1 MTINLKKGDQMHGF
15 TLVDSQFI
23 QDANAQVHT
32 FTHEQ
37 SGGQVIWVENDDQ
50 NRTFGIGFK
59 TPPKDSTGVAHI
71 VEHSVLS
78 GSRKYPAKDPF
89 MTMLKTSMNTFLNA
103 MTFSDMTIYPVSSMN
118 EEDFHN
124 LTDVYLDAVFFPKM
138 MTEEH
143 IFRQEGW
150 HKELFDVDEPII
162 YNGVVY
168 NEMRGAYSDAERII
182 MQDVTANM
190 HPNSTYAHESGG
202 YPYDIPNLTFE
213 NFKQFHADHY
223 RPDNALAYVY
233 GDIDID
239 RTLRQI
245 NGDFFSEFST
255 INHEKIQFD
264 LPKTAEG
271 HREYQAFYNADERKT
286 SEQDSYLTYMT
297 HVGTSTDLTD
307 NYVANI
313 LSDALIEA
321 EAAPI
326 RLALIEAGLAEE
338 VEAMGSDGYYLDFG
352 LVLKQFNPENK
363 DKALAVIKA
372 TLNDLV
378 ANGINRDLLEG
389 VINTREFAARQ
400 AGGAMKGITYEI
412 QMTMAWRY
420 DMSPTEVL
428 HFSKYYDD
436 LRAKL
441 DTDFYERWIQDNL
454 LDAATS
460 LVGIYQPKV
469 GLFKAQDEQLTA
481 QLAAE
486 KAAMTDQDIQ
496 ALIEENQA
504 LRNYQDTPDTEE
516 ARQTLP
522 KLAISDVPRT
532 TQAIAQEVLTGQQ
545 GVPVLF
551 HEQDASG
558 IRYVQMAYRLDHI
571 TAEDL
576 PYVNYLAILLGLL
589 DTENY
594 DYRQMDIEMMKA
606 TAGISMR
613 PKVFIREGSKDDYV
627 PVLVASFAAI
637 GDHSARGFE
646 LLQDTMTFTDFSDK
660 ARILNVLQRT
670 KFNMSQSY
678 EGAGHRVAISRL
690 RSFYS
695 QAAKYED
702 VIAGLTFYDH
712 MTDLIENFSTKA
724 DAFIEKL
731 REVNGKI
738 WDPRMLTVSLT
749 ADGVDQSALL
759 DQVNHFIDQ
768 AKPADSVEPVNV
780 QFDLVGNHYH
790 EAIQTNGNV
799 QYVSVGGPVSV
810 EDYNGRY
817 VVFANILSK
826 DYLHENIRAKG
837 GAYGAGLSLT
847 AAGDVTTYSYRDPN
861 VDKTVAVYQNLPAFL
876 ENPGLSQDD
885 LEQLIIGS
893 MTSFHYPLI
902 PASVNN
908 LMVTRHF
915 RGMTKDMVDARLS
928 QALDTKV
935 ADLIAFKAQIQ
946 TALDADNLVVFG
958 NKQKIEESKQVFN
971 HKRTI

>member
-271 HREYQAFYNADERKT
+271 HREYQAFYDADERKT

-532 TQAIAQEVLTGQQ
+532 TQAIAEEVLTGQQ

-799 QYVSVGGPVSV
+799 QYVSVGGPVPV

-893 MTSFHYPLI
+893 MTSFHYPLT

>member
-1 MTINLKKGDQMHGF
+1 MTTSLKKGDQMHGF

-32 FTHEQ
+32 FAHEQ

-50 NRTFGIGFK
+50 NRSFGIGFK

-138 MTEEH
+138 TSEEN

-150 HKELFDVDEPII
+150 HKELFDKDEPII

-190 HPNSTYAHESGG
+190 HPGSTYAHESGG
-202 YPYDIPNLTFE
+202 YPYEIPDLTFD

-239 RTLRQI
+239 RTLGQI
-245 NGDFFSEFST
+245 NGDFFSEFL
-255 INHEKIQFD
+255 KKDQQVQFD
-264 LPKTAEG
+264 LPETKDG
-271 HREYQAFYNADERKT
+271 HIDYQAFYDADERKT
-286 SEQDSYLTYMT
+286 AEYDSYLTYMT
-297 HVGTSTDLTD
+297 HVGASTDLTN

-313 LSDALIEA
+313 LSDALIES

-326 RLALIEAGLAEE
+326 RQALIEAGLAEE
-338 VEAMGSDGYYLDFG
+338 VEAIGSDGYYLDFG
-352 LVLKQFNPENK
+352 LVLKQFNPANK
-363 DKALAVIKA
+363 DKALAVIKE
-372 TLNDLV
+372 TLTDLV

-420 DMSPTEVL
+420 GMSPTEVL
-428 HFSKYYDD
+428 HFSKYFDD

-441 DTDFYERWIQDNL
+441 ATDFYEKWLQDNL
-454 LDAATS
+454 LAADAS

-469 GLFKAQDEQLTA
+469 GLFKEQDDQLEA
-481 QLAAE
+481 KLAAE

-496 ALIEENQA
+496 ALIQENQA
-504 LRNYQDTPDTEE
+504 LRVYQDTPDTEE
-516 ARQTLP
+516 ARQALP
-522 KLAISDVPRT
+522 KLDISDVPRT
-532 TQAIAQEVLTGQQ
+532 TQAIVEETLTGQQ

-558 IRYVQMAYRLDHI
+558 IRYVQMAYKLDHI
-571 TAEDL
+571 AAEDL
-576 PYVNYLAILLGLL
+576 PYVNYLTILLGLL

-613 PKVFIREGSKDDYV
+613 PKVFIREGSQDDYV
-627 PVLVASFAAI
+627 PVLVSSFAAI

-646 LLQDTMTFTDFSDK
+646 LLQDTMKFTDFSDK
-660 ARILNVLQRT
+660 ARILNVLQRV

-702 VIAGLTFYDH
+702 VISGLSFYDH

-724 DAFIEKL
+724 DDFIAKL
-731 REVNGKI
+731 IEVNGKM

-749 ADGVDQSALL
+749 ADTADKATLLEQVDQ
-759 DQVNHFIDQ
+759 FIDQ
-768 AKPADSVEPVNV
+768 ADQTDSVEPVSV
-780 QFDLVGNHYH
+780 EFDLAGNNYH

-799 QYVSVGGPVSV
+799 QYVSVGGRVPI

-837 GAYGAGLSLT
+837 GAYGAGIGLT
-847 AAGDVTTYSYRDPN
+847 SSGDVTTYSYRDPN
-861 VDKTVAVYQNLPAFL
+861 VDKTVDVYHKLPEFL
-876 ENPGLSQDD
+876 ANPGLSQDD
-885 LEQLIIGS
+885 LDQLIIGS
-893 MTSFHYPLI
+893 MTAFHYPLT

-935 ADLIAFKAQIQ
+935 ADLVAFKDQIQ
-946 TALDADNLVVFG
+946 IALDADNLVVFG
-958 NKQKIEESKQVFN
+958 NKQKIDDSTQTFN
-971 HKRTI
+971 NKRTI

>member
-1 MTINLKKGDQMHGF
+1 MTTSLKKGDQMHGF

-32 FTHEQ
+32 FAHEQ

-50 NRTFGIGFK
+50 NRSFGIGFK

-138 MTEEH
+138 TSEEN

-150 HKELFDVDEPII
+150 HKELFDKDEPII

-190 HPNSTYAHESGG
+190 HPGSTYAHESGG
-202 YPYDIPNLTFE
+202 YPYEIPDLTFD

-223 RPDNALAYVY
+223 RPDNALTYVY

-239 RTLRQI
+239 RTLGQI
-245 NGDFFSEFST
+245 NGDFFSEFL
-255 INHEKIQFD
+255 KKDQQVQFD
-264 LPKTAEG
+264 LPETKDG
-271 HREYQAFYNADERKT
+271 HIEYQAFYDADERKT
-286 SEQDSYLTYMT
+286 AEDDSYLTYMT
-297 HVGTSTDLTD
+297 HVGASTDLTN

-313 LSDALIEA
+313 LSDALIES

-326 RLALIEAGLAEE
+326 RQALIEAGLAEE
-338 VEAMGSDGYYLDFG
+338 VEAIGSDGYYLDFG
-352 LVLKQFNPENK
+352 LVLKQFNPANK
-363 DKALAVIKA
+363 DKALAVIKE
-372 TLNDLV
+372 TLTDLV

-420 DMSPTEVL
+420 GMSPIEVL
-428 HFSKYYDD
+428 HFSKYFDD

-441 DTDFYERWIQDNL
+441 ATDFYEEWLQDNL
-454 LDAATS
+454 LVADAS

-469 GLFKAQDEQLTA
+469 GLFKEQDDQLEA
-481 QLAAE
+481 KLAAE

-496 ALIEENQA
+496 ALIQENQA
-504 LRNYQDTPDTEE
+504 LRVYQDTPDTEE

-522 KLAISDVPRT
+522 KLDISDVPRT
-532 TQAIAQEVLTGQQ
+532 TQAIAEETLTGQQ
-545 GVPVLF
+545 GVSVLF

-558 IRYVQMAYRLDHI
+558 IRYVQMAYKLDHI
-571 TAEDL
+571 AAEDL
-576 PYVNYLAILLGLL
+576 PYVNYLTILLGLL

-613 PKVFIREGSKDDYV
+613 PKVFIREGSQDDYM
-627 PVLVASFAAI
+627 PVLVSSFAAI

-646 LLQDTMTFTDFSDK
+646 LLQDTMKFTDFSDK
-660 ARILNVLQRT
+660 ARILNVLQRV

-702 VIAGLTFYDH
+702 VISGLSFYDH

-724 DAFIEKL
+724 DDFIAKL
-731 REVNGKI
+731 IEVNGKI

-749 ADGVDQSALL
+749 ADAADKATLLEQVDQ
-759 DQVNHFIDQ
+759 FIDQ
-768 AKPADSVEPVNV
+768 ADQTDSVEPVSV
-780 QFDLVGNHYH
+780 EFDLAGNNYH

-799 QYVSVGGPVSV
+799 QYVSVGGRVPI

-837 GAYGAGLSLT
+837 GAYGAGISLT
-847 AAGDVTTYSYRDPN
+847 SSGDVTTYSYRDPN
-861 VDKTVAVYQNLPAFL
+861 VDKTVDVYHKLPDFL
-876 ENPGLSQDD
+876 ANPGLSQDD
-885 LEQLIIGS
+885 LDQLIIGS
-893 MTSFHYPLI
+893 MTTFHYPLT

-908 LMVTRHF
+908 LMVTRYF
-915 RGMTKDMVDARLS
+915 RGMTKDRVDARLS

-935 ADLIAFKAQIQ
+935 ADLVAFKDQIQ
-946 TALDADNLVVFG
+946 IALDADNLVVFG
-958 NKQKIEESKQVFN
+958 NKQKIDDSTQTFN
-971 HKRTI
+971 NKRTI

>member
-32 FTHEQ
+32 FAHEQ

-50 NRTFGIGFK
+50 NRSFGIGFK

-150 HKELFDVDEPII
+150 HKELFDADEPII

-190 HPNSTYAHESGG
+190 HPGSTYAHESGG
-202 YPYDIPNLTFE
+202 YPYEIPDLTFD

-223 RPDNALAYVY
+223 RPDNALTYVY

-239 RTLRQI
+239 RTLGQI
-245 NGDFFSEFST
+245 NGDFFSKFLT
-255 INHEKIQFD
+255 NDQQVQFD
-264 LPKTAEG
+264 LPETKDG
-271 HREYQAFYNADERKT
+271 HIEYQAFYDADERKT
-286 SEQDSYLTYMT
+286 AEDDSYLTYMT
-297 HVGTSTDLTD
+297 HVGASTDLTN

-313 LSDALIEA
+313 LSDALIES

-326 RLALIEAGLAEE
+326 RQALIEAGLGEE
-338 VEAMGSDGYYLDFG
+338 VEAIGSDGYYLDFG
-352 LVLKQFNPENK
+352 LVLKQFNPANK
-363 DKALAVIKA
+363 GKALAVIKE
-372 TLNDLV
+372 TLTDLV

-420 DMSPTEVL
+420 GMSPTEVL
-428 HFSKYYDD
+428 HFSKYFDD

-441 DTDFYERWIQDNL
+441 ATDFYEEWLQDNL
-454 LDAATS
+454 LAADAS

-469 GLFKAQDEQLTA
+469 GLFKEHDDQLEA
-481 QLAAE
+481 KLAAE

-496 ALIEENQA
+496 ALIQENQA
-504 LRNYQDTPDTEE
+504 LRVYQDTPDTEE
-516 ARQTLP
+516 ARQALP
-522 KLAISDVPRT
+522 KLDISDVPRT
-532 TQAIAQEVLTGQQ
+532 TQAIAEETLTGQE

-558 IRYVQMAYRLDHI
+558 IRYVQMAYKLDHI
-571 TAEDL
+571 AAEDL
-576 PYVNYLAILLGLL
+576 PYVNYLTILLGLL

-613 PKVFIREGSKDDYV
+613 PKVFIREGSQDDYV
-627 PVLVASFAAI
+627 PVLVSSFAAI

-646 LLQDTMTFTDFSDK
+646 LLQDTMKFTDFSDK
-660 ARILNVLQRT
+660 ARILNVLQRV

-702 VIAGLTFYDH
+702 VISGLSFYDH

-724 DAFIEKL
+724 DDFIAKL
-731 REVNGKI
+731 IEVNGKM

-749 ADGVDQSALL
+749 ADAADKATLLEQVDQ
-759 DQVNHFIDQ
+759 FIDQ
-768 AKPADSVEPVNV
+768 ADQTDSVEPVSV
-780 QFDLVGNHYH
+780 EFDLAGNNYH

-799 QYVSVGGPVSV
+799 QYVSVGGRVPI

-837 GAYGAGLSLT
+837 GAYGAGISLT
-847 AAGDVTTYSYRDPN
+847 SSGDVTTYSYRDPN
-861 VDKTVAVYQNLPAFL
+861 VDKTVDVYHKLPDFL
-876 ENPGLSQDD
+876 ANPGLSQDD
-885 LEQLIIGS
+885 LDQLIIGS
-893 MTSFHYPLI
+893 MTSFHYPLT

-946 TALDADNLVVFG
+946 IALDADNLVVFG

>member
-1 MTINLKKGDQMHGF
+1 MTVNLKKGDQMHGF

-37 SGGQVIWVENDDQ
+37 SGGQVIWIENDDQ

-469 GLFKAQDEQLTA
+469 GLFKAQDAQLTA

-532 TQAIAQEVLTGQQ
+532 TQAIAEEVLTGQQ

-893 MTSFHYPLI
+893 MTSFHYPLT

>member
-1 MTINLKKGDQMHGF
+1 MTTSLKKGDQMHGF
-15 TLVDSQFI
+15 TLVNSQFI

-32 FTHEQ
+32 FAHEQ

-50 NRTFGIGFK
+50 NRSFGIGFK

-138 MTEEH
+138 TSEEN

-150 HKELFDVDEPII
+150 HKELFDKDEPII

-190 HPNSTYAHESGG
+190 HPGSTYAHESGG
-202 YPYDIPNLTFE
+202 YPYEIPDLTFD

-223 RPDNALAYVY
+223 RPDNALTYVY

-239 RTLRQI
+239 RTLGQI
-245 NGDFFSEFST
+245 NGDFFSEFL
-255 INHEKIQFD
+255 KKDQQVQFD
-264 LPKTAEG
+264 LPETKDG
-271 HREYQAFYNADERKT
+271 HIEYQAFYDADERKT
-286 SEQDSYLTYMT
+286 AEDDSYLTYMA
-297 HVGTSTDLTD
+297 HVGASTDLTN

-313 LSDALIEA
+313 LSDALIES

-326 RLALIEAGLAEE
+326 RQALIEAGLAEE
-338 VEAMGSDGYYLDFG
+338 VEAIGSDGYYLDFG
-352 LVLKQFNPENK
+352 LVLKQFNPANK
-363 DKALAVIKA
+363 DKALAVIKE
-372 TLNDLV
+372 TLTDLV

-420 DMSPTEVL
+420 GMSPTEVL
-428 HFSKYYDD
+428 HFSKYFDD

-441 DTDFYERWIQDNL
+441 ATDFYERWIQDNL
-454 LDAATS
+454 LAADAS

-481 QLAAE
+481 KLAAE

-504 LRNYQDTPDTEE
+504 LRVYQDTPDTDE
-516 ARQTLP
+516 ARQALP
-522 KLAISDVPRT
+522 KLDISDVPRT
-532 TQAIAQEVLTGQQ
+532 TQAIAEEKLTGQQ

-558 IRYVQMAYRLDHI
+558 IRYVQMAYKLDHI
-571 TAEDL
+571 AAEDL
-576 PYVNYLAILLGLL
+576 PYVNYLTILLGLL

-613 PKVFIREGSKDDYV
+613 PKVFIREGSQDDYV
-627 PVLVASFAAI
+627 PVLVSSFAAI

-646 LLQDTMTFTDFSDK
+646 LLQDTMKFTDFSDK
-660 ARILNVLQRT
+660 ARILNVLQRV

-702 VIAGLTFYDH
+702 VISGLSFYDH

-724 DAFIEKL
+724 DDFIAKL
-731 REVNGKI
+731 IEVNGKM

-749 ADGVDQSALL
+749 ADAADKATLLEQVDQ
-759 DQVNHFIDQ
+759 FIDQ
-768 AKPADSVEPVNV
+768 ADQTDNVEPVSV
-780 QFDLVGNHYH
+780 EFDLAGNNYH

-799 QYVSVGGPVSV
+799 QYVSVGGPVPI

-837 GAYGAGLSLT
+837 GAYGAGISLT
-847 AAGDVTTYSYRDPN
+847 SSGDVTTYSYRDPN
-861 VDKTVAVYQNLPAFL
+861 VDKTVDVYHKLPDFL
-876 ENPGLSQDD
+876 ANPGLSQDD
-885 LEQLIIGS
+885 LDQLIIGS
-893 MTSFHYPLI
+893 MTTFHYPLT

-915 RGMTKDMVDARLS
+915 RGMNKDMVDERLS

-935 ADLIAFKAQIQ
+935 ADLVAFKDQIQ
-946 TALDADNLVVFG
+946 IALDADNLVVFG
-958 NKQKIEESKQVFN
+958 NKQKIDDSTQTFN
-971 HKRTI
+971 NKRTI

>member
-799 QYVSVGGPVSV
+799 QYVSVGGPVPV

-893 MTSFHYPLI
+893 MTSFHYPLT

>member
-1 MTINLKKGDQMHGF
+1 MTTSLKKGDQMHGF

-32 FTHEQ
+32 FAHEQ

-50 NRTFGIGFK
+50 NRSFGIGFK

-138 MTEEH
+138 TSEEN

-150 HKELFDVDEPII
+150 HKELFDKDEPII

-190 HPNSTYAHESGG
+190 HPGSTYAHESGG
-202 YPYDIPNLTFE
+202 YPYEIPDLTFD

-239 RTLRQI
+239 RTLGQI
-245 NGDFFSEFST
+245 NGDFFSEFL
-255 INHEKIQFD
+255 KKDQQVQFD
-264 LPKTAEG
+264 LPETKDG
-271 HREYQAFYNADERKT
+271 HIEYQAFYDADERKT
-286 SEQDSYLTYMT
+286 AEHDSYLTYMT
-297 HVGTSTDLTD
+297 HVGASTDLTN

-313 LSDALIEA
+313 LSDALIES

-326 RLALIEAGLAEE
+326 RQALIEAGLAEE
-338 VEAMGSDGYYLDFG
+338 VEAIGSDGYYLDFG
-352 LVLKQFNPENK
+352 LVLKQFNPANK
-363 DKALAVIKA
+363 DKALAVIKE
-372 TLNDLV
+372 TLTDLV

-420 DMSPTEVL
+420 GMSPTEVL
-428 HFSKYYDD
+428 HFSKYFDD

-441 DTDFYERWIQDNL
+441 ATDFYEEWLQDNL
-454 LDAATS
+454 LTADAS

-469 GLFKAQDEQLTA
+469 GLFKEHDDQLEA
-481 QLAAE
+481 KLAAE

-496 ALIEENQA
+496 ALIQENQA
-504 LRNYQDTPDTEE
+504 LRVYQDTPDTEE
-516 ARQTLP
+516 ARQALP
-522 KLAISDVPRT
+522 KLDISDVPRT
-532 TQAIAQEVLTGQQ
+532 TQAIAEETLAGQQ

-558 IRYVQMAYRLDHI
+558 IRYVQMAYKLDHI
-571 TAEDL
+571 AAEDL
-576 PYVNYLAILLGLL
+576 PYVNYLTILLGLL

-613 PKVFIREGSKDDYV
+613 PKVFIREGSQDDYV

-646 LLQDTMTFTDFSDK
+646 LLQDTMKFTDFSDK
-660 ARILNVLQRT
+660 ARILNVLQRV

-702 VIAGLTFYDH
+702 VISGLSFYDH

-724 DAFIEKL
+724 DDFIAKL
-731 REVNGKI
+731 IEVNGKM

-749 ADGVDQSALL
+749 ADAADKATLLEQVDQ
-759 DQVNHFIDQ
+759 FIDQ
-768 AKPADSVEPVNV
+768 ADQTDSVEPVSV
-780 QFDLVGNHYH
+780 EFDLAGNNYH

-799 QYVSVGGPVSV
+799 QYVSVGGRVPI

-837 GAYGAGLSLT
+837 GAYGAGISLT
-847 AAGDVTTYSYRDPN
+847 SSGDVTTYSYRDPN
-861 VDKTVAVYQNLPAFL
+861 VDKTVDVYHKLPDFL
-876 ENPGLSQDD
+876 ANPGLSQDD
-885 LEQLIIGS
+885 LDQLIIGS
-893 MTSFHYPLI
+893 MTAFHYPLT

-908 LMVTRHF
+908 LMVTRYF
-915 RGMTKDMVDARLS
+915 RGMTKDRVDARLS

-935 ADLIAFKAQIQ
+935 ADLVAFKDQIQ
-946 TALDADNLVVFG
+946 IALDADNLVVFG
-958 NKQKIEESKQVFN
+958 NKQKIDDSTQTFN
-971 HKRTI
+971 NKRTI

>member
-1 MTINLKKGDQMHGF
+1 MTTSLNKGDQMHGF

-32 FTHEQ
+32 FAHEQ

-50 NRTFGIGFK
+50 NRSFGIGFK

-138 MTEEH
+138 TSEEN

-150 HKELFDVDEPII
+150 HKELFDKDEPII

-190 HPNSTYAHESGG
+190 HPGSTYAHESGG
-202 YPYDIPNLTFE
+202 YPYEIPDLTFD

-239 RTLRQI
+239 RTLGQI
-245 NGDFFSEFST
+245 NGDFFSEFL
-255 INHEKIQFD
+255 KKDQQVQFD
-264 LPKTAEG
+264 LPETKDG
-271 HREYQAFYNADERKT
+271 HIEYQAFYDADERKT
-286 SEQDSYLTYMT
+286 AEDDSYLTYMT
-297 HVGTSTDLTD
+297 HVGASTDLTN

-313 LSDALIEA
+313 LSDALIES

-326 RLALIEAGLAEE
+326 RQALIEAGLAEE
-338 VEAMGSDGYYLDFG
+338 VEAIGSDGYYLDFG
-352 LVLKQFNPENK
+352 LVLKQFNPANK
-363 DKALAVIKA
+363 DKALAVIKE
-372 TLNDLV
+372 TLTDLV

-420 DMSPTEVL
+420 GMSPTEVL
-428 HFSKYYDD
+428 HFSKYFDD

-441 DTDFYERWIQDNL
+441 ATDFYEEWLQDNL
-454 LDAATS
+454 LAADAS
-460 LVGIYQPKV
+460 LVGIYQPRV
-469 GLFKAQDEQLTA
+469 GLFKEQDDQLEA
-481 QLAAE
+481 KLAAE

-504 LRNYQDTPDTEE
+504 LRVYQDTPDTEE
-516 ARQTLP
+516 ARQALP
-522 KLAISDVPRT
+522 KLDISDVPRT
-532 TQAIAQEVLTGQQ
+532 TQAIAEETLTGQQ

-558 IRYVQMAYRLDHI
+558 IRYVQLAYRLDHI

-576 PYVNYLAILLGLL
+576 PYVNYLTILLGLL

-613 PKVFIREGSKDDYV
+613 PKVFIREGSQDDYV
-627 PVLVASFAAI
+627 PVLVSSFAAI

-646 LLQDTMTFTDFSDK
+646 LLQDTMKFTDFSDK
-660 ARILNVLQRT
+660 ARILNVLQRV

-702 VIAGLTFYDH
+702 VISGLSFYDH

-724 DAFIEKL
+724 DDFIAKL
-731 REVNGKI
+731 IEVNGKM

-749 ADGVDQSALL
+749 ADAADKATLLEQVDQ
-759 DQVNHFIDQ
+759 FIDQ
-768 AKPADSVEPVNV
+768 ADQTDNVEPVSV
-780 QFDLVGNHYH
+780 EFDLAGNNYH

-799 QYVSVGGPVSV
+799 QYVSVGGRVPI

-837 GAYGAGLSLT
+837 GAYGAGISLT
-847 AAGDVTTYSYRDPN
+847 SSGDVTTYSYRDPN
-861 VDKTVAVYQNLPAFL
+861 VDKTVDVYRKLPDFL
-876 ENPGLSQDD
+876 ANPGLSQDD
-885 LEQLIIGS
+885 LDQLIIGS
-893 MTSFHYPLI
+893 MTAFHYPLT

-915 RGMTKDMVDARLS
+915 RGMTKDMLDARLS

-935 ADLIAFKAQIQ
+935 ADLVAFKDQIQ
-946 TALDADNLVVFG
+946 IALDADNLVVFG
-958 NKQKIEESKQVFN
+958 NKQKIDDSTQIFN
-971 HKRTI
+971 NKRTI

>member
-1 MTINLKKGDQMHGF
+1 MTINLKKGDQIHGF

-32 FTHEQ
+32 FAHKQ

-50 NRTFGIGFK
+50 NRSFGIGFK

-138 MTEEH
+138 MIEEH

-150 HKELFDVDEPII
+150 HKELFDADEPII

-190 HPNSTYAHESGG
+190 HPGSTYAHESGG
-202 YPYDIPNLTFE
+202 YPYDIPDLTFE

-239 RTLRQI
+239 RTLSQI
-245 NGDFFSEFST
+245 NGDFFSEFSKN
-255 INHEKIQFD
+255 NHQQVQFD
-264 LPKTAEG
+264 LPKTPEG
-271 HREYQAFYNADERKT
+271 HHEYQAFYDADERKT

-352 LVLKQFNPENK
+352 LVLKQFDPANK
-363 DKALAVIKA
+363 DKALAVIKS
-372 TLNDLV
+372 TLSDLV

-420 DMSPTEVL
+420 DMSPIEVL
-428 HFSKYYDD
+428 HFSKYFDD

-441 DTDFYERWIQDNL
+441 DTDFYEKRIQDNL

-481 QLAAE
+481 KLAAE

-496 ALIEENQA
+496 ALIKENQA
-504 LRNYQDTPDTEE
+504 LRVYQDTPDTEE

-522 KLAISDVPRT
+522 KLDISDVPRT
-532 TQAIAQEVLTGQQ
+532 TQAIAEETLTGQQ

-558 IRYVQMAYRLDHI
+558 IRYVQMAYKLDHI
-571 TAEDL
+571 AVEDL
-576 PYVNYLAILLGLL
+576 PYVNYLTILLGLL

-613 PKVFIREGSKDDYV
+613 PKVFIREGSQDDYV
-627 PVLVASFAAI
+627 PVLVSSFAAI

-646 LLQDTMTFTDFSDK
+646 LLQDTMKFTDFSDK
-660 ARILNVLQRT
+660 ARILNVLQRV

-702 VIAGLTFYDH
+702 VISGLSFYDH

-724 DAFIEKL
+724 DDFIAKL
-731 REVNGKI
+731 IEVNGKM

-749 ADGVDQSALL
+749 ADAADTATVLPQVDQ
-759 DQVNHFIDQ
+759 FIDQ
-768 AKPADSVEPVNV
+768 ADQTDSVEPVSV
-780 QFDLVGNHYH
+780 EFDLAGNKYH

-799 QYVSVGGPVSV
+799 QYVSVGGRVPI

-837 GAYGAGLSLT
+837 GAYGAGISLT
-847 AAGDVTTYSYRDPN
+847 SSGDVTTYSYRDPN
-861 VDKTVAVYQNLPAFL
+861 VDKTVDVYSKLPDFL
-876 ENPGLSQDD
+876 ANPGLSQDD
-885 LEQLIIGS
+885 LDQLIIGS
-893 MTSFHYPLI
+893 MTAFHYPLT

-908 LMVTRHF
+908 LMVTRYF
-915 RGMTKDMVDARLS
+915 RGMTKDRVDARLS

-946 TALDADNLVVFG
+946 IALDADNLVVFG

>member
-1 MTINLKKGDQMHGF
+1 MTTSLNKGDQLHGF

-32 FTHEQ
+32 FAHEQ

-50 NRTFGIGFK
+50 NRSFGIGFK

-138 MTEEH
+138 TSEEN

-150 HKELFDVDEPII
+150 HKELFDKDEPIV

-190 HPNSTYAHESGG
+190 HPGSTYAHESGG
-202 YPYDIPNLTFE
+202 YPYDIPDLTFE

-239 RTLRQI
+239 RTLSQI
-245 NGDFFSEFST
+245 NGDFFSEFLK
-255 INHEKIQFD
+255 NDQQVQFD
-264 LPKTAEG
+264 LPETKDG
-271 HREYQAFYNADERKT
+271 HIEYLAFYDADERKT
-286 SEQDSYLTYMT
+286 AGHDSYLTYMT
-297 HVGTSTDLTD
+297 HVGASTDLTN

-313 LSDALIEA
+313 LSDALIES

-326 RLALIEAGLAEE
+326 RQALIEAGLAEE
-338 VEAMGSDGYYLDFG
+338 VEAIGSDGYYLDFG
-352 LVLKQFNPENK
+352 LVLKQFNPANK
-363 DKALAVIKA
+363 DKALAVINE
-372 TLNDLV
+372 TLTDQV

-420 DMSPTEVL
+420 GMSPTEVL
-428 HFSKYYDD
+428 HFSKYFDD

-441 DTDFYERWIQDNL
+441 ATDFYEKWLQDNL
-454 LDAATS
+454 LAADAS

-469 GLFKAQDEQLTA
+469 GLFKEQDDQLEA
-481 QLAAE
+481 KLAAE

-496 ALIEENQA
+496 ALIQENQA
-504 LRNYQDTPDTEE
+504 LRVYQDTPDTEE
-516 ARQTLP
+516 ARQALP
-522 KLAISDVPRT
+522 KLDISDVPRT
-532 TQAIAQEVLTGQQ
+532 TQSIAEETLTGQQ

-558 IRYVQMAYRLDHI
+558 IRYVQMAYKLDHI
-571 TAEDL
+571 AAEDL
-576 PYVNYLAILLGLL
+576 PYVNYVTILLGLL
-589 DTENY
+589 NTENY
-594 DYRQMDIEMMKA
+594 DYSQMDIEMMKA

-613 PKVFIREGSKDDYV
+613 PKVLTIEGSKDGYA
-627 PVLVASFAAI
+627 PILVASFAAI

-646 LLQDTMTFTDFSDK
+646 LLQDTMKFTDFSDK
-660 ARILNVLQRT
+660 ARILNVLQRV

-678 EGAGHRVAISRL
+678 EGVGHRVAISRL

-702 VIAGLTFYDH
+702 VVSGLSFYDH

-724 DAFIEKL
+724 DDFIAKL
-731 REVNGKI
+731 IEVNGKI

-749 ADGVDQSALL
+749 ADAADKTTLLEQVD
-759 DQVNHFIDQ
+759 HFIDQ
-768 AKPADSVEPVNV
+768 ADQTDSIEPVSVE
-780 QFDLVGNHYH
+780 FDLVGNNYH

-799 QYVSVGGPVSV
+799 QYVSVGGRVPI

-837 GAYGAGLSLT
+837 GAYGAGISLT
-847 AAGDVTTYSYRDPN
+847 SSGDVTTYSYRDPN
-861 VDKTVAVYQNLPAFL
+861 VDKTVDVYHKLPEFL
-876 ENPGLSQDD
+876 ANPGLSQDD
-885 LEQLIIGS
+885 LDQLIIGS
-893 MTSFHYPLI
+893 MTAFHYPLT

-935 ADLIAFKAQIQ
+935 ADLVAFKDQIQ
-946 TALDADNLVVFG
+946 IALDADNLVVFG
-958 NKQKIEESKQVFN
+958 NKQKIDDSTQTFN
-971 HKRTI
+971 NKRTI

>member
-1 MTINLKKGDQMHGF
+1 MTTSLKKGDQMHGF

-32 FTHEQ
+32 FAHEQ

-50 NRTFGIGFK
+50 NRSFGIGFK

-138 MTEEH
+138 TSEEN

-150 HKELFDVDEPII
+150 HKELFDKDEPII

-190 HPNSTYAHESGG
+190 HPGSTYAHESGG
-202 YPYDIPNLTFE
+202 YPYEIPDLTFD

-223 RPDNALAYVY
+223 RPDNALTYVY

-239 RTLRQI
+239 RTLGQI
-245 NGDFFSEFST
+245 NGDFFSEFL
-255 INHEKIQFD
+255 KKDQQVQFD
-264 LPKTAEG
+264 LPETKDG
-271 HREYQAFYNADERKT
+271 HIEYQAFYDADERKT
-286 SEQDSYLTYMT
+286 AEDDSYLTYMT
-297 HVGTSTDLTD
+297 HVGASTDLTN

-313 LSDALIEA
+313 LSDALIES

-326 RLALIEAGLAEE
+326 RQALIEAGLAEE
-338 VEAMGSDGYYLDFG
+338 VEAIGSDGYYLDFG
-352 LVLKQFNPENK
+352 LVLKQFNPANK
-363 DKALAVIKA
+363 DKALAVIKE
-372 TLNDLV
+372 TLTDLV

-420 DMSPTEVL
+420 GMSPTEVL
-428 HFSKYYDD
+428 HFSKYFDD

-441 DTDFYERWIQDNL
+441 ATDFYEKWLQDNL
-454 LDAATS
+454 LAADAS

-469 GLFKAQDEQLTA
+469 GLFKEHDDQLEA
-481 QLAAE
+481 KLAAE
-486 KAAMTDQDIQ
+486 KAAMTDRDIQ
-496 ALIEENQA
+496 ALIQENQA
-504 LRNYQDTPDTEE
+504 LRVYQDTPDTEE
-516 ARQTLP
+516 ARQALP
-522 KLAISDVPRT
+522 KLDISDVPRT
-532 TQAIAQEVLTGQQ
+532 TQAIAEETLTGQQ

-558 IRYVQMAYRLDHI
+558 IRYVQMAYKLDHI
-571 TAEDL
+571 AAEDL
-576 PYVNYLAILLGLL
+576 PYVNYLTILLGLL

-613 PKVFIREGSKDDYV
+613 PKVFIREGSQDDYM
-627 PVLVASFAAI
+627 PVLVSSFAAI

-646 LLQDTMTFTDFSDK
+646 LLQDTMKFTDFSDK
-660 ARILNVLQRT
+660 ARILNVLQRV

-702 VIAGLTFYDH
+702 VISGLSFYDH

-724 DAFIEKL
+724 DDFIAKL
-731 REVNGKI
+731 IEVNGKI

-749 ADGVDQSALL
+749 ADAADKATLLEQVDQ
-759 DQVNHFIDQ
+759 FIDQ
-768 AKPADSVEPVNV
+768 ADQTDSVEPVSV
-780 QFDLVGNHYH
+780 EFDLAGNNYH

-799 QYVSVGGPVSV
+799 QYVSVGGRVLI

-837 GAYGAGLSLT
+837 GAYGAGISLT
-847 AAGDVTTYSYRDPN
+847 SSGDVTTYSYRDPN
-861 VDKTVAVYQNLPAFL
+861 VDKTVDVYHKLPDFL
-876 ENPGLSQDD
+876 ANPGLSQDD
-885 LEQLIIGS
+885 LDQLIIGS
-893 MTSFHYPLI
+893 MTAFHYPLT

-915 RGMTKDMVDARLS
+915 RGMTNDMVDARLS

-935 ADLIAFKAQIQ
+935 ADLVAFKDQIQ
-946 TALDADNLVVFG
+946 IALDADNLVVFG
-958 NKQKIEESKQVFN
+958 NKQKIDDSTQTFN
-971 HKRTI
+971 NKRTI

>member
-1 MTINLKKGDQMHGF
+1 MTTNLNKGDQKHGF

-32 FTHEQ
+32 FAHEQ

-50 NRTFGIGFK
+50 NRSFGIGFK

-138 MTEEH
+138 TSEEN

-150 HKELFDVDEPII
+150 HKELFDKDEPII

-190 HPNSTYAHESGG
+190 HPGSTYAHESGG
-202 YPYDIPNLTFE
+202 YPYEIPDLTFD

-239 RTLRQI
+239 RTLGQI
-245 NGDFFSEFST
+245 NGDFFSEFL
-255 INHEKIQFD
+255 KKDQQVQFD
-264 LPKTAEG
+264 LPETKDG
-271 HREYQAFYNADERKT
+271 HIEYQAFYDADERKT
-286 SEQDSYLTYMT
+286 AEDDSYLTYMT
-297 HVGTSTDLTD
+297 HVGASTDLTN

-313 LSDALIEA
+313 LSDALIES

-326 RLALIEAGLAEE
+326 RQALIEAGLAEE
-338 VEAMGSDGYYLDFG
+338 VEAIGSDGYYLDFG
-352 LVLKQFNPENK
+352 LVLKQFNPANK
-363 DKALAVIKA
+363 DKALAVIKE
-372 TLNDLV
+372 TLTDLV

-420 DMSPTEVL
+420 GMSPTEVL
-428 HFSKYYDD
+428 HFSKYFDD

-441 DTDFYERWIQDNL
+441 ATDFYEEWLQDNL
-454 LDAATS
+454 LAADAS
-460 LVGIYQPKV
+460 LVGIYQPRV
-469 GLFKAQDEQLTA
+469 GLFKEQDDQLEA
-481 QLAAE
+481 KLAAE

-504 LRNYQDTPDTEE
+504 LRVYQDTPDTEE
-516 ARQTLP
+516 ARQALP
-522 KLAISDVPRT
+522 KLDISDVPRT
-532 TQAIAQEVLTGQQ
+532 TQAIAEETLTGQQ

-558 IRYVQMAYRLDHI
+558 IRYVQLAYRLDHI

-576 PYVNYLAILLGLL
+576 PYVNYLTILLGLL

-613 PKVFIREGSKDDYV
+613 PKVFIREGSQDDYV
-627 PVLVASFAAI
+627 PVLVSSFAAI

-646 LLQDTMTFTDFSDK
+646 LLQDTMKFTDFSDK
-660 ARILNVLQRT
+660 ARILNVLQRV

-702 VIAGLTFYDH
+702 VISGLSFYDH

-724 DAFIEKL
+724 DDFIAKL
-731 REVNGKI
+731 IEVNGKM

-749 ADGVDQSALL
+749 ADAADKATLLEQVD
-759 DQVNHFIDQ
+759 HFIDQ
-768 AKPADSVEPVNV
+768 ADQTDNVEPVSV
-780 QFDLVGNHYH
+780 EFDLAGNNYH

-799 QYVSVGGPVSV
+799 QYVSVGGRVPI

-837 GAYGAGLSLT
+837 GAYGAGISLT
-847 AAGDVTTYSYRDPN
+847 SSGDVTTYSYRDPN
-861 VDKTVAVYQNLPAFL
+861 VDKTVDVYRKLPDFL
-876 ENPGLSQDD
+876 ANPGLSQDD
-885 LEQLIIGS
+885 LDQLIIGS
-893 MTSFHYPLI
+893 MTAFHYPLT

-915 RGMTKDMVDARLS
+915 RGMTKDMLDARLS

-935 ADLIAFKAQIQ
+935 ADLVAFKDQIQ
-946 TALDADNLVVFG
+946 IALDADNLVVFG
-958 NKQKIEESKQVFN
+958 NKQKIDDSTQTFN
-971 HKRTI
+971 NKRTI

>member
-1 MTINLKKGDQMHGF
+1 MTTNLKKGDQMHGF

-32 FTHEQ
+32 FAHGK

-50 NRTFGIGFK
+50 NRSFGIGFK

-138 MTEEH
+138 MAEEN

-150 HKELFDVDEPII
+150 HKELFNKDEPII

-168 NEMRGAYSDAERII
+168 NEMRGAYSDAERTI

-190 HPNSTYAHESGG
+190 HPGSTYAHESGG
-202 YPYDIPNLTFE
+202 YPYAIPDLTFE

-239 RTLRQI
+239 RTLGQI
-245 NGDFFSEFST
+245 NGDFFSEFSK
-255 INHEKIQFD
+255 NDKQIQFD
-264 LPKTAEG
+264 LPEVTPG
-271 HREYQAFYNADERKT
+271 HAEYQAFYDADDRKT
-286 SEQDSYLTYMT
+286 IKEDSYLTYMT
-297 HVGTSTDLTD
+297 HVGTSTDLTN

-313 LSDALIEA
+313 LSDALIES

-326 RLALIEAGLAEE
+326 RQALIEAGLAEE

-352 LVLKQFNPENK
+352 LVLKQFNPANK
-363 DKALAVIKA
+363 AKALTVIND
-372 TLNDLV
+372 TLRDLV

-389 VINTREFAARQ
+389 VINMREFAARQ

-428 HFSKYYDD
+428 HFSKYFDD

-441 DTDFYERWIQDNL
+441 DTDFYEKWIQDNL
-454 LDAATS
+454 LNADAS
-460 LVGIYQPKV
+460 LVGIYQPKF
-469 GLFKAQDEQLTA
+469 GLFKEQDDQLEA
-481 QLAAE
+481 KLAAE
-486 KAAMTDQDIQ
+486 KAAMTDQDIE
-496 ALIEENQA
+496 ALIQENQA
-504 LRNYQDTPDTEE
+504 LRVYQDTPDTEE
-516 ARQTLP
+516 ARKVLP
-522 KLAISDVPRT
+522 KLDISDVPRT
-532 TQAIAQEVLTGQQ
+532 TTAIAEEALTSQQ

-558 IRYVQMAYRLDHI
+558 IRYVQMAYKLDHI
-571 TAEDL
+571 QAEDL

-589 DTENY
+589 DTDNY

-613 PKVFIREGSKDDYV
+613 PKVLTVEGSQGDYV
-627 PVLVASFAAI
+627 PILVASFAAI
-637 GDHSARGFE
+637 SEHSARGFE
-646 LLQDTMTFTDFSDK
+646 LLQDTMKYTNFSDK
-660 ARILNVLQRT
+660 ARILNVLQRV

-702 VIAGLTFYDH
+702 VIAGLSFYDH
-712 MTDLIENFSTKA
+712 MTDLIANFSTKA
-724 DAFIEKL
+724 DDFIAKL
-731 REVNGKI
+731 IEVNGKI
-738 WDPRMLTVSLT
+738 WDPRQLTVSLT
-749 ADGVDQSALL
+749 ADAADKEVLL
-759 DQVNHFIDQ
+759 EQVGQFIDQ
-768 AKPADSVEPVNV
+768 SDQAASVEPVSV
-780 QFDLVGNHYH
+780 EFDLAGNQYH

-799 QYVSVGGPVSV
+799 QYVSVGGQVPV
-810 EDYNGRY
+810 ENYNGRY
-817 VVFANILSK
+817 VVFASILSK

-837 GAYGAGLSLT
+837 GAYGAGISLT
-847 AAGDVTTYSYRDPN
+847 SAGDITTYSYRDPN
-861 VDKTVAVYQNLPAFL
+861 VDKTVDVYQNLPAFL

-885 LEQLIIGS
+885 LDQLIIGS
-893 MTSFHYPLI
+893 MTAFHYPLT

-935 ADLIAFKAQIQ
+935 ADLIDFKDQIQ
-946 TALDADNLVVFG
+946 LALDADNLVVFG
-958 NKQKIEESKQVFN
+958 NKQKIEDSTQTFD

>member
-1 MTINLKKGDQMHGF
+1 MTTSLKKGDQMHGF

-32 FTHEQ
+32 FAHEQ

-50 NRTFGIGFK
+50 NRSFGIGFK

-138 MTEEH
+138 TSEEN

-150 HKELFDVDEPII
+150 HKELFDKDEPII

-190 HPNSTYAHESGG
+190 HPGSTYAHESGG
-202 YPYDIPNLTFE
+202 YPYDIPDLTFE

-239 RTLRQI
+239 RTLSQI
-245 NGDFFSEFST
+245 NGDFFSEFL
-255 INHEKIQFD
+255 KKDQQVQFD
-264 LPKTAEG
+264 LPETKDG
-271 HREYQAFYNADERKT
+271 HIEYQAFYDADERKT
-286 SEQDSYLTYMT
+286 AEDDSYLTYMT
-297 HVGTSTDLTD
+297 HVGASTDLTN

-313 LSDALIEA
+313 LSDALIES

-326 RLALIEAGLAEE
+326 RQALIKAGLAEE
-338 VEAMGSDGYYLDFG
+338 VEAIGSDGYYLDFG
-352 LVLKQFNPENK
+352 LVLKQFNPANK
-363 DKALAVIKA
+363 DKALAVIKE
-372 TLNDLV
+372 TLTDLV

-420 DMSPTEVL
+420 GMSPTEVL
-428 HFSKYYDD
+428 HFSKYFDD

-441 DTDFYERWIQDNL
+441 ATDFYEKWLQDNL
-454 LDAATS
+454 LAADAS

-469 GLFKAQDEQLTA
+469 GLFKEQDDQLGA
-481 QLAAE
+481 KLAAE

-504 LRNYQDTPDTEE
+504 LRVYQDTPDTEE
-516 ARQTLP
+516 ARQALP
-522 KLAISDVPRT
+522 KLDISDVPRT
-532 TQAIAQEVLTGQQ
+532 TQAIAEETLTGQQ

-558 IRYVQMAYRLDHI
+558 IRYVQLAYRLDHI

-576 PYVNYLAILLGLL
+576 PYVNYLTILLGLL

-594 DYRQMDIEMMKA
+594 DYCQMDIEMMKA

-613 PKVFIREGSKDDYV
+613 PKVFIREGSQDDYV
-627 PVLVASFAAI
+627 PVLVSSFAAI

-646 LLQDTMTFTDFSDK
+646 LLQDTMKFTDFSDK
-660 ARILNVLQRT
+660 ARILNVLQRV

-702 VIAGLTFYDH
+702 FISGLSFYDH

-724 DAFIEKL
+724 DDFIAKL
-731 REVNGKI
+731 IEVNGKM

-749 ADGVDQSALL
+749 ADTADKATLLEQVDQFIEQA
-759 DQVNHFIDQ
+759 DQT
-768 AKPADSVEPVNV
+768 DSVEPVSV
-780 QFDLVGNHYH
+780 EFDLAGNNYH

-799 QYVSVGGPVSV
+799 QYVSVGGRVPI

-837 GAYGAGLSLT
+837 GAYGAGISLT
-847 AAGDVTTYSYRDPN
+847 SSGDVTTYSYRDPN
-861 VDKTVAVYQNLPAFL
+861 VDKTVDVYRKLPDFL
-876 ENPGLSQDD
+876 ANPGLSQDD
-885 LEQLIIGS
+885 LDQLIIGS
-893 MTSFHYPLI
+893 MTAFHYPLT

-915 RGMTKDMVDARLS
+915 RGMNKDMVDERLS

-935 ADLIAFKAQIQ
+935 ADLVAFKDQIQ
-946 TALDADNLVVFG
+946 IALDADNLVVFG
-958 NKQKIEESKQVFN
+958 NKQKIDDSTQTFN
-971 HKRTI
+971 NKRTI

>member
-469 GLFKAQDEQLTA
+469 GLFKAQDAQLTA

>member
-1 MTINLKKGDQMHGF
+1 MTINLKKGDQIHGF

-32 FTHEQ
+32 FAHKQ

-50 NRTFGIGFK
+50 NRSFGIGFK

-150 HKELFDVDEPII
+150 HKELFDADEPII

-190 HPNSTYAHESGG
+190 HPGSTYAHESGG
-202 YPYDIPNLTFE
+202 YPYDIPDLTFE

-239 RTLRQI
+239 RTLSQI
-245 NGDFFSEFST
+245 NGDFFSEFSKN
-255 INHEKIQFD
+255 NHQQVQFD

-271 HREYQAFYNADERKT
+271 HHEYQAFYDADERKT

-352 LVLKQFNPENK
+352 LVLKQFDPANK
-363 DKALAVIKA
+363 DKALAVIKS
-372 TLNDLV
+372 TLSDLV

-428 HFSKYYDD
+428 HFSKYFDD

-441 DTDFYERWIQDNL
+441 DTDFYEKWIQDNL

-481 QLAAE
+481 KLAAE

-496 ALIEENQA
+496 ALIKENQA
-504 LRNYQDTPDTEE
+504 LRVYQDTPDTEE
-516 ARQTLP
+516 ARQALP
-522 KLAISDVPRT
+522 KLDISDVPRT
-532 TQAIAQEVLTGQQ
+532 TQAIAEEALTGQQ

-571 TAEDL
+571 AAEDL
-576 PYVNYLAILLGLL
+576 PYVNYLTILLGLL

-613 PKVFIREGSKDDYV
+613 PKVFIREGSQDDYV

-646 LLQDTMTFTDFSDK
+646 LLQDTMKFTDFSDK

-702 VIAGLTFYDH
+702 VISGLSFYDH
-712 MTDLIENFSTKA
+712 ITDLIENFSTKA

-731 REVNGKI
+731 IEVNGKI

-749 ADGVDQSALL
+749 ADGVDQSVLL

-768 AKPADSVEPVNV
+768 AKPADSVEPVQV
-780 QFDLVGNHYH
+780 QFDLAGNHYH

-799 QYVSVGGPVSV
+799 QYVSVGGRVPV

-837 GAYGAGLSLT
+837 GAYGAGLTLT

-893 MTSFHYPLI
+893 MTSFHYPLT
-902 PASVNN
+902 PASVNT

-946 TALDADNLVVFG
+946 IALDADNLVVFG

>member
-1 MTINLKKGDQMHGF
+1 MTVNLKKGDQMHGF

-271 HREYQAFYNADERKT
+271 HREYQAFYDADERKT

-678 EGAGHRVAISRL
+678 EGAGHRVAIYRL

-893 MTSFHYPLI
+893 MTSFHYPLT

>member
-1 MTINLKKGDQMHGF
+1 MTTSLKKGDQMHGF

-32 FTHEQ
+32 FAHAK
-37 SGGQVIWVENDDQ
+37 SGGQVMWVENDDQ
-50 NRTFGIGFK
+50 NRSFGIGFK

-138 MTEEH
+138 LTEEN

-150 HKELFDVDEPII
+150 HKELFDKDEPIV

-190 HPNSTYAHESGG
+190 HPGSTYAHESGG
-202 YPYDIPNLTFE
+202 YPYDIPDLTFE

-239 RTLRQI
+239 RTLAQI
-245 NGDFFSEFST
+245 DGDFFSEFS
-255 INHEKIQFD
+255 NNDQQVQFD
-264 LPKTAEG
+264 LPETTEG
-271 HREYQAFYNADERKT
+271 HSEYQAFYDADERKT
-286 SEQDSYLTYMT
+286 AEHDSYLTYMT
-297 HVGTSTDLTD
+297 HVGTSTDLTN

-313 LSDALIEA
+313 LSDALVES

-326 RLALIEAGLAEE
+326 RQALIEAGLAEE
-338 VEAMGSDGYYLDFG
+338 VEAIGSDGYYLDFG
-352 LVLKQFNPENK
+352 LVLKQFNPANK
-363 DKALAVIKA
+363 DKALAVIQA
-372 TLNDLV
+372 TLRDLV

-389 VINTREFAARQ
+389 VINSREFAARQ

-428 HFSKYYDD
+428 HFSKYFDD

-441 DTDFYERWIQDNL
+441 DTDFYEKWLQDNL
-454 LDAATS
+454 LDANAS

-469 GLFKAQDEQLTA
+469 GLFKAQDDQLTA
-481 QLAAE
+481 KLAAE
-486 KAAMTDQDIQ
+486 KDALTDQEIA

-504 LRNYQDTPDTEE
+504 LRVYQDTPDTAE

-522 KLAISDVPRT
+522 KLDIADVPRE
-532 TQAIAQEVLTGQQ
+532 TQEIAEEALTGQQ
-545 GVPVLF
+545 DVPVLF

-558 IRYVQMAYRLDHI
+558 IRYVQMAYKLDHI
-571 TAEDL
+571 TAEEL
-576 PYVNYLAILLGLL
+576 PYVNYATILLGLL
-589 DTENY
+589 NTDNY
-594 DYRQMDIEMMKA
+594 DYQQMDIEMMKA

-613 PKVFIREGSKDDYV
+613 PRVLTREGSQEDYV
-627 PVLVASFAAI
+627 PILVASFAAI
-637 GDHSARGFE
+637 GDQSARGFE
-646 LLQDTMTFTDFSDK
+646 LLQDTMKHTNFTDK
-660 ARILNVLQRT
+660 ARILNVLQRV

-678 EGAGHRVAISRL
+678 EGTGHRVAIARL

-702 VIAGLTFYDH
+702 VISGLSFYDH
-712 MTDLIENFSTKA
+712 LTDLIENFSTKA
-724 DAFIEKL
+724 DDFIAKL
-731 REVNGKI
+731 TEVNGKI
-738 WDPRMLTVSLT
+738 WDPRKLTVSLT
-749 ADGVDQSALL
+749 ADVADKEALL
-759 DQVNHFIDQ
+759 EEVDHFIGQADQ
-768 AKPADSVEPVNV
+768 ADSVEPVPV
-780 QFDLVGNHYH
+780 QFDLVGNNYH

-799 QYVSVGGPVSV
+799 QYVSVGGRVPI
-810 EDYNGRY
+810 EYYNGRY
-817 VVFANILSK
+817 VVFASILSK

-837 GAYGAGLSLT
+837 GAYGAGLTLT

-861 VDKTVAVYQNLPAFL
+861 VDKTVAVYENLPAYL
-876 ENPGLSQDD
+876 ENPGLTQED
-885 LEQLIIGS
+885 LDQLIIGS
-893 MTSFHYPLI
+893 MTAFHYPLT

-908 LMVTRHF
+908 LMVTRYF
-915 RGMTKDMVDARLS
+915 RGMTKDMADARLS

-935 ADLIAFKAQIQ
+935 EDLIAFKDQIQ
-946 TALDADNLVVFG
+946 LALDADNLVVFG
-958 NKQKIEESKQVFN
+958 NKDKIDASDQEFN

>member
-1 MTINLKKGDQMHGF
+1 MRTSLKKGDQIHGF

-32 FTHEQ
+32 YAHEQ

-50 NRTFGIGFK
+50 NRSFGIGFK

-138 MTEEH
+138 TSEEN

-150 HKELFDVDEPII
+150 HKELFDKDEPII

-190 HPNSTYAHESGG
+190 HPGSTYAHESGG
-202 YPYDIPNLTFE
+202 YPYEIPDLTFD

-239 RTLRQI
+239 RTLGQI
-245 NGDFFSEFST
+245 NGDFFSEFL
-255 INHEKIQFD
+255 KKDQQVQFD
-264 LPKTAEG
+264 LPETKDG
-271 HREYQAFYNADERKT
+271 HIEYQAFYDADERKT
-286 SEQDSYLTYMT
+286 AEDDSYLTYMT
-297 HVGTSTDLTD
+297 HVGASTDLTN

-313 LSDALIEA
+313 LSDALIES

-326 RLALIEAGLAEE
+326 RQALIEAGLAEE
-338 VEAMGSDGYYLDFG
+338 VEAIGSDGYYLDFG
-352 LVLKQFNPENK
+352 LVLKQFNPANK
-363 DKALAVIKA
+363 DKALAVIKE
-372 TLNDLV
+372 TLTDLV

-420 DMSPTEVL
+420 GMSPTEVL
-428 HFSKYYDD
+428 HFSKYFDD

-441 DTDFYERWIQDNL
+441 ATDFYEEWLQDNL
-454 LDAATS
+454 LAADAS

-469 GLFKAQDEQLTA
+469 GLFKEHDDQLEA
-481 QLAAE
+481 KLAAE

-496 ALIEENQA
+496 ALIQENQA
-504 LRNYQDTPDTEE
+504 LRVYQDTPDTEE
-516 ARQTLP
+516 ARQALP
-522 KLAISDVPRT
+522 KLDISDVPRT
-532 TQAIAQEVLTGQQ
+532 TQAIAEETLTGQQ

-558 IRYVQMAYRLDHI
+558 IRYVQMAYKLDHI
-571 TAEDL
+571 AAEDL
-576 PYVNYLAILLGLL
+576 PYVNYLTILLGLL

-613 PKVFIREGSKDDYV
+613 PKVFIREGSQDDYV
-627 PVLVASFAAI
+627 PVLVSSFAAI

-646 LLQDTMTFTDFSDK
+646 LLQDTMKFTDFSDK
-660 ARILNVLQRT
+660 ARILNVLQRV

-702 VIAGLTFYDH
+702 VISGLSFYDH
-712 MTDLIENFSTKA
+712 MTDLIENFLTKA
-724 DAFIEKL
+724 DDFIAKL
-731 REVNGKI
+731 IEVNGKM

-749 ADGVDQSALL
+749 ADTADKATLLEQVDQ
-759 DQVNHFIDQ
+759 FIDQ
-768 AKPADSVEPVNV
+768 ADQTDRVEPVSV
-780 QFDLVGNHYH
+780 EFDLAGNNYH

-799 QYVSVGGPVSV
+799 QYVSVGGRVPI

-837 GAYGAGLSLT
+837 GAYGAGISLT
-847 AAGDVTTYSYRDPN
+847 SSGDVTTYSYRDPN
-861 VDKTVAVYQNLPAFL
+861 VDKTVAVYNKLPDFL
-876 ENPGLSQDD
+876 ANPGLSQDD
-885 LEQLIIGS
+885 LDQLIIGS
-893 MTSFHYPLI
+893 MTAFHYPLT

-908 LMVTRHF
+908 LMVTRYF
-915 RGMTKDMVDARLS
+915 RGMTKDRIDARLS

-935 ADLIAFKAQIQ
+935 VDLVAFKDQIQ
-946 TALDADNLVVFG
+946 IALDADNLVVFG
-958 NKQKIEESKQVFN
+958 NKQKIDDSTQTFN
-971 HKRTI
+971 NKRTI

>member
-1 MTINLKKGDQMHGF
+1 MTTSLNKGDQLHGF

-32 FTHEQ
+32 FAHEQ

-50 NRTFGIGFK
+50 NRSFGIGFK

-138 MTEEH
+138 TSEEN

-150 HKELFDVDEPII
+150 HKELFDKDEPIV

-190 HPNSTYAHESGG
+190 HPGSTYAHESGG
-202 YPYDIPNLTFE
+202 YPYDIPDLTFE

-239 RTLRQI
+239 RTLSQI
-245 NGDFFSEFST
+245 NGDFFSEFLK
-255 INHEKIQFD
+255 NDQQVQFD
-264 LPKTAEG
+264 LPETKDG
-271 HREYQAFYNADERKT
+271 HIEYLAFYDADERKT
-286 SEQDSYLTYMT
+286 AGHDSYLTYMT
-297 HVGTSTDLTD
+297 HVGASTDLTN

-313 LSDALIEA
+313 LSDALIES

-326 RLALIEAGLAEE
+326 RQALIEAGLAEE
-338 VEAMGSDGYYLDFG
+338 VEAIGSDGYYLDFG
-352 LVLKQFNPENK
+352 LVLKQFNPANK
-363 DKALAVIKA
+363 DKALAVINE
-372 TLNDLV
+372 TLTDLV

-420 DMSPTEVL
+420 GMSPTEVL
-428 HFSKYYDD
+428 HFSKYFDD

-441 DTDFYERWIQDNL
+441 ATDFYEKWLQDNL
-454 LDAATS
+454 LAADAS

-469 GLFKAQDEQLTA
+469 GLFKEQDDQLEA
-481 QLAAE
+481 KLAAE

-496 ALIEENQA
+496 ALIQENQA
-504 LRNYQDTPDTEE
+504 LRVYQDTPDTEE
-516 ARQTLP
+516 ARQALP
-522 KLAISDVPRT
+522 KLDISDVPRT
-532 TQAIAQEVLTGQQ
+532 TQSIAEETLTGQQ

-558 IRYVQMAYRLDHI
+558 IRYVQMAYKLDHI
-571 TAEDL
+571 AAEDL
-576 PYVNYLAILLGLL
+576 PYVNYVTILLGLL
-589 DTENY
+589 NTENY
-594 DYRQMDIEMMKA
+594 DYSQMDIEMMKA

-613 PKVFIREGSKDDYV
+613 PKVLTIEGSKDGYA
-627 PVLVASFAAI
+627 PILVASFAAI

-646 LLQDTMTFTDFSDK
+646 LLQDTMKFTDFSDK
-660 ARILNVLQRT
+660 ARILNVLQRV

-702 VIAGLTFYDH
+702 VVSGLSFYDH

-724 DAFIEKL
+724 DDFIAKL
-731 REVNGKI
+731 IEVNGKI

-749 ADGVDQSALL
+749 ADAADKTTLLEQVD
-759 DQVNHFIDQ
+759 HFIDQ
-768 AKPADSVEPVNV
+768 ADQTDSIEPVSVE
-780 QFDLVGNHYH
+780 FDLVGNNYH

-799 QYVSVGGPVSV
+799 QYVSVGGRVPI

-837 GAYGAGLSLT
+837 GAYGAGISLT
-847 AAGDVTTYSYRDPN
+847 SSGDVTTYSYRDPN
-861 VDKTVAVYQNLPAFL
+861 VDKTVDVYHKLPEFL
-876 ENPGLSQDD
+876 ANPGLSQDD
-885 LEQLIIGS
+885 LDQLIIGS
-893 MTSFHYPLI
+893 MTAFHYPLT

-935 ADLIAFKAQIQ
+935 ADLVAFKDQIQ
-946 TALDADNLVVFG
+946 IALDADNLVVFG
-958 NKQKIEESKQVFN
+958 NKQKIDDSAQTFN
-971 HKRTI
+971 NKRTI

>member
-532 TQAIAQEVLTGQQ
+532 TQAIAEEVLTGQQ

-799 QYVSVGGPVSV
+799 QYVSVGGPVPV

-893 MTSFHYPLI
+893 MTSFHYPLT

>member
-1 MTINLKKGDQMHGF
+1 MTTSLKKGDQMHGF

-32 FTHEQ
+32 FAHEQ

-50 NRTFGIGFK
+50 NRSFGIGFK

-138 MTEEH
+138 TSEEN

-150 HKELFDVDEPII
+150 HKELFDAEEPII

-190 HPNSTYAHESGG
+190 HPGSTYAHESGG
-202 YPYDIPNLTFE
+202 YPYEIPDLTFD

-239 RTLRQI
+239 RTLGQI
-245 NGDFFSEFST
+245 NGDFFSEFL
-255 INHEKIQFD
+255 KKDQQVQFD
-264 LPKTAEG
+264 LPETKDG
-271 HREYQAFYNADERKT
+271 HIEYQAFYDADERKT
-286 SEQDSYLTYMT
+286 AEHDSYLTYMT
-297 HVGTSTDLTD
+297 HVGVSTDLIN

-313 LSDALIEA
+313 LSDALIES

-326 RLALIEAGLAEE
+326 RQALIEAGLAEE
-338 VEAMGSDGYYLDFG
+338 VEAIGSDGYYLDFG
-352 LVLKQFNPENK
+352 LVLKQFNPANK
-363 DKALAVIKA
+363 DKALAVIKE
-372 TLNDLV
+372 TLTDLV

-420 DMSPTEVL
+420 GMSPTEVL
-428 HFSKYYDD
+428 HFSKYFDD

-441 DTDFYERWIQDNL
+441 ATDFYEEWLQDNL
-454 LDAATS
+454 LTADAS

-469 GLFKAQDEQLTA
+469 GLFKEYDDQLEA
-481 QLAAE
+481 KLAAE

-496 ALIEENQA
+496 ALIQENQA
-504 LRNYQDTPDTEE
+504 LRVYQDTPDTDE
-516 ARQTLP
+516 ARQSLP
-522 KLAISDVPRT
+522 KLDISDVPRT
-532 TQAIAQEVLTGQQ
+532 TQAIAEETLAGQQ

-558 IRYVQMAYRLDHI
+558 IRYVQMAYKLDHI
-571 TAEDL
+571 AAEDL
-576 PYVNYLAILLGLL
+576 PYVNYLTILLGLL

-613 PKVFIREGSKDDYV
+613 PKVFIREGSQDDYM
-627 PVLVASFAAI
+627 PVLVSSFAAI
-637 GDHSARGFE
+637 GDHSARGLE
-646 LLQDTMTFTDFSDK
+646 LLQDTMKFTDFSDK

-702 VIAGLTFYDH
+702 VISGLSFYDH
-712 MTDLIENFSTKA
+712 ITDLIENFSTKA

-731 REVNGKI
+731 IEVNGKI

-749 ADGVDQSALL
+749 ADGVDQSVLL

-768 AKPADSVEPVNV
+768 AKPGDSVEPVQV
-780 QFDLVGNHYH
+780 QFDLAGNHYH

-799 QYVSVGGPVSV
+799 QYVSVGGRVPV

-837 GAYGAGLSLT
+837 GAYGAGISLT
-847 AAGDVTTYSYRDPN
+847 SSGDVTTYSYRDPN

-893 MTSFHYPLI
+893 MTSFHYPLT

-946 TALDADNLVVFG
+946 IALDADNLVVFG

>member
-1 MTINLKKGDQMHGF
+1 MTTNLNKGDQLHGF

-32 FTHEQ
+32 FAHEQ
-37 SGGQVIWVENDDQ
+37 SGGQVVWVENDDQ
-50 NRTFGIGFK
+50 NRSFGIGFK

-150 HKELFDVDEPII
+150 HKELFDADEPII

-190 HPNSTYAHESGG
+190 HPGSTYAYESGG
-202 YPYDIPNLTFE
+202 YPYDIPDLTFE

-239 RTLRQI
+239 RTLSQI
-245 NGDFFSEFST
+245 NGDFFSKFLT
-255 INHEKIQFD
+255 NDQQVQFD
-264 LPKTAEG
+264 LPETKDG
-271 HREYQAFYNADERKT
+271 HIEYQAFYDADERKT
-286 SEQDSYLTYMT
+286 AEYDYYLTYMT
-297 HVGTSTDLTD
+297 HVGASTDLTN

-313 LSDALIEA
+313 LSDALIES

-326 RLALIEAGLAEE
+326 RQALIEAGLAEE
-338 VEAMGSDGYYLDFG
+338 VEAIGSDGYYLDFG
-352 LVLKQFNPENK
+352 LVLKQFNPANK
-363 DKALAVIKA
+363 DKALAVIKE
-372 TLNDLV
+372 TLTDLV

-420 DMSPTEVL
+420 GMSPTEVL
-428 HFSKYYDD
+428 HFSKYFDD

-441 DTDFYERWIQDNL
+441 ATDFYEEWLQDNL
-454 LDAATS
+454 LTADAS

-469 GLFKAQDEQLTA
+469 GLFKEHDDQLA
-481 QLAAE
+481 AKLAAE

-496 ALIEENQA
+496 ALIQENQA
-504 LRNYQDTPDTEE
+504 LRVYQDTPDTEE

-522 KLAISDVPRT
+522 KLDISDVPRT
-532 TQAIAQEVLTGQQ
+532 TQAIAEETLTGQQ

-558 IRYVQMAYRLDHI
+558 IRYIQLAYKLDHI
-571 TAEDL
+571 AAEDL
-576 PYVNYLAILLGLL
+576 PYVNYLTILLGLL

-613 PKVFIREGSKDDYV
+613 PKVFIREGSQDDYV
-627 PVLVASFAAI
+627 PVLVSSFAAI

-646 LLQDTMTFTDFSDK
+646 LLQDTMKFTDFSDK
-660 ARILNVLQRT
+660 SRILNVLQRV

-702 VIAGLTFYDH
+702 VISGLSFYDH

-724 DAFIEKL
+724 DDFIAKL
-731 REVNGKI
+731 IEVNGKM

-749 ADGVDQSALL
+749 ADTADKATLLEQVDQ
-759 DQVNHFIDQ
+759 FIDQ
-768 AKPADSVEPVNV
+768 ADQTDSVEPVSV
-780 QFDLVGNHYH
+780 EFDLAGNNYH

-799 QYVSVGGPVSV
+799 QYVSVGGRVPI
-810 EDYNGRY
+810 EGYNGRY

-837 GAYGAGLSLT
+837 GAYGAGITLT
-847 AAGDVTTYSYRDPN
+847 SSGDVTTYSYRDPN
-861 VDKTVAVYQNLPAFL
+861 VDKTVDVYNKLPDFL
-876 ENPGLSQDD
+876 ANPGLSQDD
-885 LEQLIIGS
+885 LDQLIIGS
-893 MTSFHYPLI
+893 MTAFHYPLT

-908 LMVTRHF
+908 LMVTRYF
-915 RGMTKDMVDARLS
+915 RSMTKDRIDARLS

-935 ADLIAFKAQIQ
+935 MDLVAFKDQIQ
-946 TALDADNLVVFG
+946 IALDADNLVVFG
-958 NKQKIEESKQVFN
+958 NKQKIDDSTQTFN
-971 HKRTI
+971 NKRTI

>member
-428 HFSKYYDD
+428 HFSKYYDE
-436 LRAKL
+436 LRAK
-441 DTDFYERWIQDNL
+441 
-454 LDAATS
+454 
-460 LVGIYQPKV
+460 
-469 GLFKAQDEQLTA
+469 
-481 QLAAE
+481 
-486 KAAMTDQDIQ
+486 
-496 ALIEENQA
+496 
-504 LRNYQDTPDTEE
+504 
-516 ARQTLP
+516 
-522 KLAISDVPRT
+522 
-532 TQAIAQEVLTGQQ
+532 
-545 GVPVLF
+545 
-551 HEQDASG
+551 
-558 IRYVQMAYRLDHI
+558 
-571 TAEDL
+571 
-576 PYVNYLAILLGLL
+576 
-589 DTENY
+589 
-594 DYRQMDIEMMKA
+594 
-606 TAGISMR
+606 
-613 PKVFIREGSKDDYV
+613 
-627 PVLVASFAAI
+627 
-637 GDHSARGFE
+637 
-646 LLQDTMTFTDFSDK
+646 
-660 ARILNVLQRT
+660 
-670 KFNMSQSY
+670 
-678 EGAGHRVAISRL
+678 
-690 RSFYS
+690 
-695 QAAKYED
+695 
-702 VIAGLTFYDH
+702 
-712 MTDLIENFSTKA
+712 
-724 DAFIEKL
+724 
-731 REVNGKI
+731 
-738 WDPRMLTVSLT
+738 
-749 ADGVDQSALL
+749 
-759 DQVNHFIDQ
+759 
-768 AKPADSVEPVNV
+768 
-780 QFDLVGNHYH
+780 
-790 EAIQTNGNV
+790 
-799 QYVSVGGPVSV
+799 
-810 EDYNGRY
+810 
-817 VVFANILSK
+817 
-826 DYLHENIRAKG
+826 
-837 GAYGAGLSLT
+837 
-847 AAGDVTTYSYRDPN
+847 
-861 VDKTVAVYQNLPAFL
+861 
-876 ENPGLSQDD
+876 
-885 LEQLIIGS
+885 
-893 MTSFHYPLI
+893 
-902 PASVNN
+902 
-908 LMVTRHF
+908 
-915 RGMTKDMVDARLS
+915 
-928 QALDTKV
+928 
-935 ADLIAFKAQIQ
+935 
-946 TALDADNLVVFG
+946 
-958 NKQKIEESKQVFN
+958 
-971 HKRTI
+971 

>member
-1 MTINLKKGDQMHGF
+1 MTTSLKKGDQMHGF
-15 TLVDSQFI
+15 TLVNSQFI

-32 FTHEQ
+32 FAHEQ

-50 NRTFGIGFK
+50 NRSFGIGFK

-138 MTEEH
+138 TSEEN

-150 HKELFDVDEPII
+150 HKELFDKDEPII

-190 HPNSTYAHESGG
+190 HPGSTYAHESGG
-202 YPYDIPNLTFE
+202 YPYEIPDLTFD

-239 RTLRQI
+239 RTLGQI
-245 NGDFFSEFST
+245 NGDFFSEFL
-255 INHEKIQFD
+255 KKDQQVQFD
-264 LPKTAEG
+264 LPETKDG
-271 HREYQAFYNADERKT
+271 HIEYQAFYDADERKT
-286 SEQDSYLTYMT
+286 AEHDSYLTYMA
-297 HVGTSTDLTD
+297 HVGASTDLTN

-313 LSDALIEA
+313 LSDALIES

-326 RLALIEAGLAEE
+326 RQALIEAGLAEE
-338 VEAMGSDGYYLDFG
+338 VEAIGSDGYYLDFG
-352 LVLKQFNPENK
+352 LVLKQFNPANK
-363 DKALAVIKA
+363 DKALAVIKE
-372 TLNDLV
+372 TLTDLV

-420 DMSPTEVL
+420 GMSTTEVL
-428 HFSKYYDD
+428 HFSKYFDD

-441 DTDFYERWIQDNL
+441 ATDFYEKWLQDNL
-454 LDAATS
+454 LAADAS

-469 GLFKAQDEQLTA
+469 GLFKEHDDQLEA
-481 QLAAE
+481 KLAAE

-496 ALIEENQA
+496 ALIQENQA
-504 LRNYQDTPDTEE
+504 LRVYQDTPDTEE
-516 ARQTLP
+516 ARQALP
-522 KLAISDVPRT
+522 KLDISDVPRT
-532 TQAIAQEVLTGQQ
+532 TQAIAEETLTGQQ

-558 IRYVQMAYRLDHI
+558 IRYVQMAYKLDHI
-571 TAEDL
+571 AAEDL
-576 PYVNYLAILLGLL
+576 PYVNYLTILLGLL

-613 PKVFIREGSKDDYV
+613 PKVFIREGSQDDYM
-627 PVLVASFAAI
+627 PVLVSSFAAI

-646 LLQDTMTFTDFSDK
+646 LLQDTMEFTDFSDK
-660 ARILNVLQRT
+660 ARILNVLQRV

-702 VIAGLTFYDH
+702 VISGLSFYDH

-724 DAFIEKL
+724 DDFIAKL
-731 REVNGKI
+731 IEVNGKI

-749 ADGVDQSALL
+749 ADAADKATLLEQVDQ
-759 DQVNHFIDQ
+759 FIDQ
-768 AKPADSVEPVNV
+768 ADQTDSIVPVSVE
-780 QFDLVGNHYH
+780 FDLVGNNYH

-799 QYVSVGGPVSV
+799 QYVSVGGPVPI

-837 GAYGAGLSLT
+837 GAYGAGISLT
-847 AAGDVTTYSYRDPN
+847 SSGDVATYSYRDPN
-861 VDKTVAVYQNLPAFL
+861 VDKTVDVYHKLPDFL
-876 ENPGLSQDD
+876 ANPGLSQDD
-885 LEQLIIGS
+885 LDQLIIGS
-893 MTSFHYPLI
+893 MTTFHYPLT

-935 ADLIAFKAQIQ
+935 ADLVAFKDQIQ
-946 TALDADNLVVFG
+946 IALDADNLVVFG
-958 NKQKIEESKQVFN
+958 NKQKIDDSTQTFN
-971 HKRTI
+971 NKRTI

>member
-1 MTINLKKGDQMHGF
+1 MTINLKKGDQIHGF

-32 FTHEQ
+32 FAHKQ

-50 NRTFGIGFK
+50 NRSFGIGFK

-150 HKELFDVDEPII
+150 HKELFDADEPII

-190 HPNSTYAHESGG
+190 HPGSTYAHESGG
-202 YPYDIPNLTFE
+202 YPYDIPDLTFE

-223 RPDNALAYVY
+223 RPYNALAYVY

-239 RTLRQI
+239 RTLSQI
-245 NGDFFSEFST
+245 NGDFFSEFSKN
-255 INHEKIQFD
+255 NHQQVQFD

-271 HREYQAFYNADERKT
+271 HREYQAFYDADERKT

-352 LVLKQFNPENK
+352 LVLKQFDPANK
-363 DKALAVIKA
+363 DKALAVIKS
-372 TLNDLV
+372 TLSDLV

-428 HFSKYYDD
+428 HFSKYFDD

-441 DTDFYERWIQDNL
+441 DTDFYEKWIQDNL

-481 QLAAE
+481 KLAAE

-496 ALIEENQA
+496 ALIKENQA
-504 LRNYQDTPDTEE
+504 LRVYQDTPDTEE
-516 ARQTLP
+516 ARQALP
-522 KLAISDVPRT
+522 KLDISDVPRT
-532 TQAIAQEVLTGQQ
+532 TQAIAEEALTGQQ

-571 TAEDL
+571 AAEDL
-576 PYVNYLAILLGLL
+576 PYVNYLTILLGLL

-613 PKVFIREGSKDDYV
+613 PKVFIREGSQDDYV

-646 LLQDTMTFTDFSDK
+646 ILQDTMKFTDFSDK

-702 VIAGLTFYDH
+702 VISGLSFYDH
-712 MTDLIENFSTKA
+712 ITDLIENFSTKA

-731 REVNGKI
+731 IEVNGKI

-749 ADGVDQSALL
+749 ADGVDQSVLL

-768 AKPADSVEPVNV
+768 AKPADSVEPVQV
-780 QFDLVGNHYH
+780 QFDLAGNHYH

-799 QYVSVGGPVSV
+799 QYVSVGGRVPV

-837 GAYGAGLSLT
+837 GAYGAGLTLT

-893 MTSFHYPLI
+893 MTSFHYPLT
-902 PASVNN
+902 PASVNT

-946 TALDADNLVVFG
+946 IALDADNLVVFG

>member
-1 MTINLKKGDQMHGF
+1 MTTSLKKGDQMHGF

-32 FTHEQ
+32 FAHEQ

-50 NRTFGIGFK
+50 NRSFGIGFK

-138 MTEEH
+138 TSEEN

-150 HKELFDVDEPII
+150 HKELFDKDEPII

-190 HPNSTYAHESGG
+190 HPGSTYAHESGG
-202 YPYDIPNLTFE
+202 YPYEIPDLTFD

-239 RTLRQI
+239 RTLGQI
-245 NGDFFSEFST
+245 NGDFFSEFL
-255 INHEKIQFD
+255 KKDQQVQFD
-264 LPKTAEG
+264 LPETKDG
-271 HREYQAFYNADERKT
+271 HIDYQAFYDADERKT
-286 SEQDSYLTYMT
+286 AEHDSYLTYMN
-297 HVGTSTDLTD
+297 HVGASIDLTN

-313 LSDALIEA
+313 LSDALIES

-326 RLALIEAGLAEE
+326 RQALIEAGLAEE
-338 VEAMGSDGYYLDFG
+338 VEAIGSDGYYLDFG
-352 LVLKQFNPENK
+352 LVLKQFNPANK
-363 DKALAVIKA
+363 DKALAVIKE
-372 TLNDLV
+372 TLTDLV

-420 DMSPTEVL
+420 GMSPTEVL
-428 HFSKYYDD
+428 HFSKYFDD

-441 DTDFYERWIQDNL
+441 ATDFYEKWLQDNL
-454 LDAATS
+454 LAADAS

-469 GLFKAQDEQLTA
+469 GLFKEQDDQLEA
-481 QLAAE
+481 KLAAE

-496 ALIEENQA
+496 ALIQENQA
-504 LRNYQDTPDTEE
+504 LRVYQDTPDTEE
-516 ARQTLP
+516 ARQALP
-522 KLAISDVPRT
+522 KLDISDVPRT
-532 TQAIAQEVLTGQQ
+532 TQAIAEETLTGQQ

-558 IRYVQMAYRLDHI
+558 IRYVQMAYKLDHI
-571 TAEDL
+571 AAEDL
-576 PYVNYLAILLGLL
+576 PYVNYLTILLGLL

-613 PKVFIREGSKDDYV
+613 PKVFIREGSQDDYV
-627 PVLVASFAAI
+627 PVLVSSFAAI

-646 LLQDTMTFTDFSDK
+646 LLQDTMKFTDFSDK
-660 ARILNVLQRT
+660 ARILNVLQRV

-702 VIAGLTFYDH
+702 VISGLSFYDH

-724 DAFIEKL
+724 DDFIAKL
-731 REVNGKI
+731 IEVNGKM

-749 ADGVDQSALL
+749 ADTADKATLLEQVDQ
-759 DQVNHFIDQ
+759 FIDQ
-768 AKPADSVEPVNV
+768 ADQTDSVEPVSV
-780 QFDLVGNHYH
+780 EFDLAGNNYH

-799 QYVSVGGPVSV
+799 QYVSVGGRVPI

-837 GAYGAGLSLT
+837 GAYGAGISLT
-847 AAGDVTTYSYRDPN
+847 SSGDVTTYSYRDPN
-861 VDKTVAVYQNLPAFL
+861 VDKTVDVYHKLPDFL
-876 ENPGLSQDD
+876 ANPGLSQDD
-885 LEQLIIGS
+885 LDQLIIGS
-893 MTSFHYPLI
+893 MTAFHYPLT

-915 RGMTKDMVDARLS
+915 RGMTKDRVDARLS

-935 ADLIAFKAQIQ
+935 ADLVAFRDQIQ
-946 TALDADNLVVFG
+946 IALDADNLVIFG
-958 NKQKIEESKQVFN
+958 NKQKIDDSTQTFN
-971 HKRTI
+971 NKRTI

>member
-118 EEDFHN
+118 EEDFYN

-338 VEAMGSDGYYLDFG
+338 VEAMGSDGYYLDYG

-532 TQAIAQEVLTGQQ
+532 TQAIAEEVLTGQQ

-893 MTSFHYPLI
+893 MTSFHYPLT

>member
-1 MTINLKKGDQMHGF
+1 MTTRLKKGDQMHGF

-32 FTHEQ
+32 FAHEQ

-50 NRTFGIGFK
+50 NRSFGIGFK

-138 MTEEH
+138 TSEEN

-150 HKELFDVDEPII
+150 HKELFDKDEPII

-190 HPNSTYAHESGG
+190 HPGSTYAHESGG
-202 YPYDIPNLTFE
+202 YPYEIPDLTFD

-223 RPDNALAYVY
+223 RPDNALTYVY

-239 RTLRQI
+239 RTLGQI
-245 NGDFFSEFST
+245 NGDFFSEFL
-255 INHEKIQFD
+255 KKDQQVQFD
-264 LPKTAEG
+264 LPKTPEG
-271 HREYQAFYNADERKT
+271 HHEYQAFYDADERKT

-352 LVLKQFNPENK
+352 LVLKQFDPANK
-363 DKALAVIKA
+363 DKALAVIKS
-372 TLNDLV
+372 TLSDLV

-389 VINTREFAARQ
+389 VINTREFVARQ

-420 DMSPTEVL
+420 GMSPTEVL
-428 HFSKYYDD
+428 HFSKYFDD

-441 DTDFYERWIQDNL
+441 ATDFYEEWIQDNL

-469 GLFKAQDEQLTA
+469 GLFKVQDEQLTA
-481 QLAAE
+481 KLAAE

-496 ALIEENQA
+496 ALIKENQA
-504 LRNYQDTPDTEE
+504 LRVYQDTPDTEE
-516 ARQTLP
+516 ARQALP
-522 KLAISDVPRT
+522 KLDISDVPRT
-532 TQAIAQEVLTGQQ
+532 TQAIAEETLIGQQ

-558 IRYVQMAYRLDHI
+558 IRYVQMAYKLDHI
-571 TAEDL
+571 AAEDL
-576 PYVNYLAILLGLL
+576 PYVNYLTILLGLL

-613 PKVFIREGSKDDYV
+613 PKVFIREGSQDDYV
-627 PVLVASFAAI
+627 PVLVSSFAAI

-646 LLQDTMTFTDFSDK
+646 LLQDTMKFTDFSDK
-660 ARILNVLQRT
+660 ARILNVLQRV

-702 VIAGLTFYDH
+702 VISGLSFYDH

-724 DAFIEKL
+724 DDFIAKL
-731 REVNGKI
+731 IEVNGKM

-749 ADGVDQSALL
+749 ADAADKATLLEQVDQ
-759 DQVNHFIDQ
+759 FIDQ
-768 AKPADSVEPVNV
+768 ADQTDSVEPVSV
-780 QFDLVGNHYH
+780 EFDLAGNNYH

-799 QYVSVGGPVSV
+799 QYVSVGGRVPV

-837 GAYGAGLSLT
+837 GAYGAGLTLT

-861 VDKTVAVYQNLPAFL
+861 VDKTVDVYHKLPDFL
-876 ENPGLSQDD
+876 ANPGLSQDD
-885 LEQLIIGS
+885 LDQLIIGS
-893 MTSFHYPLI
+893 MTAFHYPLT
-902 PASVNN
+902 PASMNN

-935 ADLIAFKAQIQ
+935 ADLVAFKDQIQ
-946 TALDADNLVVFG
+946 IALDADNLVVFG
-958 NKQKIEESKQVFN
+958 NKQKIDDSTQTFN
-971 HKRTI
+971 NKRTI

>member
-946 TALDADNLVVFG
+946 TALDTDNLVVFG

>member
-1 MTINLKKGDQMHGF
+1 MTTSLKKGDQMHGF
-15 TLVDSQFI
+15 TLVNSQFI

-32 FTHEQ
+32 FAHEQ

-50 NRTFGIGFK
+50 NRSFGIGFK

-138 MTEEH
+138 TSEEN

-150 HKELFDVDEPII
+150 HKELFDKDEPII

-190 HPNSTYAHESGG
+190 HPGSTYAHESGG
-202 YPYDIPNLTFE
+202 YPYEIPDLTFD

-239 RTLRQI
+239 RTLGQI
-245 NGDFFSEFST
+245 NGDFFSEFL
-255 INHEKIQFD
+255 KKDQQVQFD
-264 LPKTAEG
+264 LPETKDG
-271 HREYQAFYNADERKT
+271 HIEYQAFYDADERKT
-286 SEQDSYLTYMT
+286 AEHDSYLTYMA
-297 HVGTSTDLTD
+297 HVGASTDLTN

-313 LSDALIEA
+313 LSDALIES

-326 RLALIEAGLAEE
+326 RQALIEAELAEE
-338 VEAMGSDGYYLDFG
+338 VEAIGSDGYYLDFG
-352 LVLKQFNPENK
+352 LVLKQFNPANK
-363 DKALAVIKA
+363 DKALAVIKE
-372 TLNDLV
+372 TLTDLV

-420 DMSPTEVL
+420 GMSPTEVL
-428 HFSKYYDD
+428 HFSKYFDD

-441 DTDFYERWIQDNL
+441 ATDFYEKWLQDNL
-454 LDAATS
+454 LAADAS

-469 GLFKAQDEQLTA
+469 GLFKEHDDQLEA
-481 QLAAE
+481 KLAAE

-496 ALIEENQA
+496 ALIQENQA
-504 LRNYQDTPDTEE
+504 LRVYQDTPDTEE
-516 ARQTLP
+516 ARQALP
-522 KLAISDVPRT
+522 KLDISDVPRT
-532 TQAIAQEVLTGQQ
+532 TQAIAEETLTGQQ

-558 IRYVQMAYRLDHI
+558 IRYVQMAYKLDHI
-571 TAEDL
+571 AAEDL
-576 PYVNYLAILLGLL
+576 PYVNYLTILLGLL

-613 PKVFIREGSKDDYV
+613 PKVFIREGSQDDYM
-627 PVLVASFAAI
+627 PVLVSSFAAI

-646 LLQDTMTFTDFSDK
+646 LLQDTMEFTDFSDK
-660 ARILNVLQRT
+660 ARILNVLQRV

-702 VIAGLTFYDH
+702 VISGLSFYDH

-724 DAFIEKL
+724 DDFIAKL
-731 REVNGKI
+731 IEVNGKI

-749 ADGVDQSALL
+749 ADAADKATLLEQVDQ
-759 DQVNHFIDQ
+759 FIDQ
-768 AKPADSVEPVNV
+768 ADQTDSIVPVSVE
-780 QFDLVGNHYH
+780 FDLVGNNYH

-799 QYVSVGGPVSV
+799 QYVSVGGPVPI

-837 GAYGAGLSLT
+837 GAYGAGISLT
-847 AAGDVTTYSYRDPN
+847 SSGDVTTYSYRDPN
-861 VDKTVAVYQNLPAFL
+861 VDKTVDVYHKLPDFL
-876 ENPGLSQDD
+876 ANPGLSQDD
-885 LEQLIIGS
+885 LDQLIIGS
-893 MTSFHYPLI
+893 MTTFHYPLT

-935 ADLIAFKAQIQ
+935 ADLVAFKDQIQ
-946 TALDADNLVVFG
+946 IALDADNLVVFG
-958 NKQKIEESKQVFN
+958 NKQKIDDSTQTFN
-971 HKRTI
+971 NKRTI

>member
-271 HREYQAFYNADERKT
+271 HREYQAFYDADERKT

-428 HFSKYYDD
+428 HFSKYFDD

-532 TQAIAQEVLTGQQ
+532 TQAIAEEVLTGQQ

>member
-1 MTINLKKGDQMHGF
+1 MTTSLKKGDQMHGF

-32 FTHEQ
+32 FAHEQ

-50 NRTFGIGFK
+50 NRSFGIGFK

-138 MTEEH
+138 TSEEN

-150 HKELFDVDEPII
+150 HKELFDKDEPII

-190 HPNSTYAHESGG
+190 HPGSTYAHESGG
-202 YPYDIPNLTFE
+202 YPYEIPDLTFD

-239 RTLRQI
+239 RTLGQI
-245 NGDFFSEFST
+245 NGDFFSEFL
-255 INHEKIQFD
+255 KKDQQVQFD
-264 LPKTAEG
+264 LPETKDG
-271 HREYQAFYNADERKT
+271 HIEYQAFYDADERKT
-286 SEQDSYLTYMT
+286 VEHDSYLTYMN
-297 HVGTSTDLTD
+297 HVGASTDLTN

-313 LSDALIEA
+313 LSDALIES

-326 RLALIEAGLAEE
+326 RQALIEAGLAEE
-338 VEAMGSDGYYLDFG
+338 VEAIGSDGYYLDFG
-352 LVLKQFNPENK
+352 LVLKQFNPANK
-363 DKALAVIKA
+363 DKALAVIKE
-372 TLNDLV
+372 TLTDLV

-420 DMSPTEVL
+420 GMSPTEVL
-428 HFSKYYDD
+428 HFSKYFDD

-441 DTDFYERWIQDNL
+441 ATDFYEKWLQDNL
-454 LDAATS
+454 LTADAS

-469 GLFKAQDEQLTA
+469 GLFKEHDDQLA
-481 QLAAE
+481 AKLAAE

-496 ALIEENQA
+496 ALIQENQA
-504 LRNYQDTPDTEE
+504 LRVYQDTPDTEE
-516 ARQTLP
+516 ARQALP
-522 KLAISDVPRT
+522 KLDISDVPRT
-532 TQAIAQEVLTGQQ
+532 TQAIAEETLTGQQ

-558 IRYVQMAYRLDHI
+558 IRYVQMAYKLDHI
-571 TAEDL
+571 AAEDL
-576 PYVNYLAILLGLL
+576 PYVNYLTILLGLL

-613 PKVFIREGSKDDYV
+613 PKVFIREGSQDDYV
-627 PVLVASFAAI
+627 PVLVSSFAAI

-646 LLQDTMTFTDFSDK
+646 LLQDTMKFTDFSDK
-660 ARILNVLQRT
+660 ARILNVLQRV

-702 VIAGLTFYDH
+702 VISGLSFYDH

-724 DAFIEKL
+724 DDFIAKL
-731 REVNGKI
+731 IEVNGKM

-749 ADGVDQSALL
+749 ADAADKATLLEQVDQ
-759 DQVNHFIDQ
+759 FIDQ
-768 AKPADSVEPVNV
+768 ADQTDNVEPVSV
-780 QFDLVGNHYH
+780 EFDLAGNNYH

-799 QYVSVGGPVSV
+799 QYVSVGGRVPI

-837 GAYGAGLSLT
+837 GAYGAGISLT
-847 AAGDVTTYSYRDPN
+847 SSGDVTTYSYRDPN
-861 VDKTVAVYQNLPAFL
+861 VDKTVDVYHKLPDFL
-876 ENPGLSQDD
+876 ANPGLSQDD
-885 LEQLIIGS
+885 LDQLIIGS
-893 MTSFHYPLI
+893 MTAFHYPLT

-915 RGMTKDMVDARLS
+915 RGMTKDMVDERLS

-935 ADLIAFKAQIQ
+935 ADLVAFKDQIQ
-946 TALDADNLVVFG
+946 IALDADNLVVFG
-958 NKQKIEESKQVFN
+958 NKQKIDDSTQTFN
-971 HKRTI
+971 NKRTI

>member
-1 MTINLKKGDQMHGF
+1 MTINLKKGDQIHGF

-23 QDANAQVHT
+23 PDANAQVHT
-32 FTHEQ
+32 FAHKQ

-50 NRTFGIGFK
+50 NRSFGIGFK

-138 MTEEH
+138 MIEEH

-150 HKELFDVDEPII
+150 HKELFDADEPII

-190 HPNSTYAHESGG
+190 HPGSTYAHESGG
-202 YPYDIPNLTFE
+202 YPYDIPDLTFE

-239 RTLRQI
+239 RTLGQI
-245 NGDFFSEFST
+245 NGDFFSEFSKN
-255 INHEKIQFD
+255 NHQQVQFD
-264 LPKTAEG
+264 LPKTPEG
-271 HREYQAFYNADERKT
+271 HHEYQAFYDADERKT

-352 LVLKQFNPENK
+352 LVLKQFDPANK
-363 DKALAVIKA
+363 DKALAVIKS
-372 TLNDLV
+372 TLSDLV

-420 DMSPTEVL
+420 DMSPIEVL
-428 HFSKYYDD
+428 HFSKYFDD

-441 DTDFYERWIQDNL
+441 DTDFYEKWIQDNL

-481 QLAAE
+481 KLAAE

-496 ALIEENQA
+496 ALIKENQA
-504 LRNYQDTPDTEE
+504 LRVYQDTPDTEE
-516 ARQTLP
+516 ARQALP
-522 KLAISDVPRT
+522 KLDISDVPRT
-532 TQAIAQEVLTGQQ
+532 TQAIAEEALTGQQ

-571 TAEDL
+571 AAEDL
-576 PYVNYLAILLGLL
+576 PYVNYLTILLGLL

-613 PKVFIREGSKDDYV
+613 PKVFIREGSQDDYM
-627 PVLVASFAAI
+627 PVLVSSFAAI

-646 LLQDTMTFTDFSDK
+646 LLQDTMKFTDFSDK
-660 ARILNVLQRT
+660 ARILNVLQRV

-702 VIAGLTFYDH
+702 VISGLSFYDH
-712 MTDLIENFSTKA
+712 ITDLIENFSTKA
-724 DAFIEKL
+724 DDFIAKL
-731 REVNGKI
+731 IEVNGKM

-749 ADGVDQSALL
+749 ADAADKATLLEQVDQ
-759 DQVNHFIDQ
+759 FIDQ
-768 AKPADSVEPVNV
+768 ADQTDSVEPVSV
-780 QFDLVGNHYH
+780 EFDLAGNKYH

-799 QYVSVGGPVSV
+799 QYVSVGGRVPI

-837 GAYGAGLSLT
+837 GAYGAGISLT
-847 AAGDVTTYSYRDPN
+847 SSGDVTTYSYRDPN
-861 VDKTVAVYQNLPAFL
+861 VDKTVDVYSKLPDFL
-876 ENPGLSQDD
+876 ANPGLSQDD
-885 LEQLIIGS
+885 LDQLIIGS
-893 MTSFHYPLI
+893 MTAFHYPLT

-908 LMVTRHF
+908 LMVTRYF
-915 RGMTKDMVDARLS
+915 RGMTKDRVDARLS

-946 TALDADNLVVFG
+946 IALDADNLVVFG